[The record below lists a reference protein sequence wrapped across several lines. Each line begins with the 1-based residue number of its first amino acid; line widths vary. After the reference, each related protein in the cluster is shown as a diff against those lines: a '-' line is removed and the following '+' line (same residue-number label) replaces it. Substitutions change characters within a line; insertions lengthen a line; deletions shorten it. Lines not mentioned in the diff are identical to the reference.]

1 MTTERYTYYGR
12 SYALRAKFE
21 GDDAVE
27 QANAFMEANPG
38 TGLLDYEAGVA
49 YIAALDDMGI
59 PVDQLPAE
67 PAGEPKTWADRVDG
81 QWTDL
86 FGEAA

>member
-1 MTTERYTYYGR
+1 MNTERYTHYGR
-12 SYALRAKFE
+12 SFALRAKFD

-38 TGLLDYEAGVA
+38 TGLLAEEGGVC
-49 YIAALDDMGI
+49 YIADLTDMGI
-59 PVDQLPAE
+59 PVDQLPADDGATPE
-67 PAGEPKTWADRVDG
+67 TWTDRVDG

-86 FGEAA
+86 FAEAT

>member
-1 MTTERYTYYGR
+1 MKPERYTYYGR
-12 SYALRAKFE
+12 SYALRAKFD
-21 GDDAVE
+21 GDDAVQ

-38 TGLLDYEAGVA
+38 TGLLDYQDGVA
-49 YIAALDDMGI
+49 YIAALDDMGV

-67 PAGEPKTWADRVDG
+67 SEAKPETWTDRVDG